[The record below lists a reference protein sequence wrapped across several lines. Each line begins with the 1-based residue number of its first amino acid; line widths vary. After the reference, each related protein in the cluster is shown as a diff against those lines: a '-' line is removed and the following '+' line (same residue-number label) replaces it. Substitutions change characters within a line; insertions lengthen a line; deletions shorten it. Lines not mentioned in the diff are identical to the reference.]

1 MLPHSYQ
8 LLAAVVLVVGGT
20 IACFA
25 GYRLFR
31 FVLTVYGFILGAMI
45 ASSAMGASNTV
56 GMIVAAMAGGVLGAF
71 VLFLAYYVGVALV
84 GAGLGA
90 LLVHVIWT
98 QIGGDPHPLI
108 VIFFSVA
115 GAIGAMALQ
124 RYVIIAGT
132 ALGGAWTLIIGG
144 LALAGDRGALT
155 AATAGDVWILYP
167 FDPAPGRRWVLP
179 AWIGLTL
186 VGLVVQLGLTGKARK
201 KKKKS

>member
-8 LLAAVVLVVGGT
+8 LLAAIVLVIGGLV
-20 IACFA
+20 ACSA

-31 FVLTVYGFILGAMI
+31 VVLTVYGFILGALV
-45 ASSAMGASNTV
+45 ASSAMGASDTV
-56 GMIVAAMAGGVLGAF
+56 GLVVAAAIGGVLGAL
-71 VLFLAYYVGVALV
+71 VLFLAYFVGVALI

-90 LLVHVIWT
+90 LVVHVIWT
-98 QIGGDPHPLI
+98 QVGGDPHPLV
-108 VIFFSVA
+108 VILFSVA

-132 ALGGAWTLIIGG
+132 ALAGAWTLVVGG

-179 AWIGLTL
+179 AWIALSL
-186 VGLVVQLGLTGKARK
+186 FGLVVQLGLTGKARK
-201 KKKKS
+201 KKKS

>member
-8 LLAAVVLVVGGT
+8 LVAAVVLVVGGA

-31 FVLTVYGFILGAMI
+31 FVLTVYGFILGALI
-45 ASSAMGASNTV
+45 ASSAMGASNTF
-56 GMIVAAMAGGVLGAF
+56 GMIVAAVAGGVVGAF

-90 LLVHVIWT
+90 LLVHVVWT

-115 GAIGAMALQ
+115 GAIAAMALQ

-132 ALGGAWTLIIGG
+132 ALGGAWTLIVGG

-155 AATAGDVWILYP
+155 AATVGDVWILYP

-179 AWIGLTL
+179 AWIGLSL
-186 VGLVVQLGLTGKARK
+186 LGLVVQLGLTGKARK
-201 KKKKS
+201 QKKKG